1 MGTPMPIVQPQTFVF
16 TATEAAQV
24 QSIQLAQ
31 QQKVAGTSGVTRYGS
46 IAVPIVM
53 VASVAAVDQIW
64 YAGKMPGSLF
74 VTLLAFYL
82 VGMVTMLVGYAL
94 NLRAAKQ
101 RIIEKTRQVFEPRTV
116 RFTDEGIE
124 QSLPELRALH
134 LWRGIDRIEQA
145 SGIILIWDGNLLA
158 SAIPTRAFPSEPDAQ
173 AFADACRQRAGAS
186 HAAATAC

>member
-1 MGTPMPIVQPQTFVF
+1 MGMPMPIVQPDTFVF
-16 TATEAAQV
+16 TDTEAAQI

-31 QQKVAGTSGVTRYGS
+31 QRKIAGTSGVTRYGS

-82 VGMVTMLVGYAL
+82 AGMVTMLVGYAL

-101 RIIEKTRQVFEPRTV
+101 RIIERTRQVFEPRTV
-116 RFTDEGIE
+116 RFTNEGIE
-124 QSLPELRALH
+124 QSLPELRSLH

-145 SGIILIWDGNLLA
+145 SAAIILIWSGNILA
-158 SAIPTRAFPSEPDAQ
+158 SAIPARAFPSEPDAQ
-173 AFADACRQRAGAS
+173 AFVDACRQHAS
-186 HAAATAC
+186 TTGE